1 MGYKGM
7 SAKGILITNKAK
19 HFLHIQKYDLE
30 ESYFLL
36 LTFLFLPVMLGTVA
50 AILG

>member
-1 MGYKGM
+1 MGYKGT
-7 SAKGILITNKAK
+7 SVEGILITNKAK
-19 HFLHIQKYDLE
+19 HFLHIQKYDPE

-36 LTFLFLPVMLGTVA
+36 LTFLFLPVMLGTVV